1 MYLARVRENKPLVHH
16 ITNYVVANETANLTL
31 ALGAL
36 PVMSHAKPEVEE
48 MVSMASALVLNI
60 GTLDEYQIESMLIAG
75 RKANELGIPV
85 VLDPVG
91 AGATSYRT
99 DTARQLLKNIKVSI
113 IRGNQGEIS
122 ILAGYRA
129 HVAGVE
135 AIGAAEQI
143 EEAVKQLA
151 FKYNC
156 VVCATGK
163 VDIVSDGRRTARIS
177 NGHPLLAAVT
187 GTGCMATTV
196 NAVYAAVADDYFEA
210 SVEAQAAFGIIGEL
224 AYERAGANPG
234 SFHQAIYDAAYS
246 LSDSDVGRRKKV
258 EYVYE

>member
-1 MYLARVRENKPLVHH
+1 MYLDRIREKKPLIHH

-48 MVSMASALVLNI
+48 MVSMAGALVLNI
-60 GTLDEYQIESMLIAG
+60 GTLDEYQVKAMLLAG
-75 RKANELGIPV
+75 KKANELGIPV

-91 AGATSYRT
+91 VGATSYRT
-99 DTARQLLKNIKVSI
+99 ETARQLLKNIKVAI
-113 IRGNQGEIS
+113 IRGNRGEIS

-129 HVAGVE
+129 RVAGVE
-135 AIGAAEQI
+135 AVGEVEQI
-143 EEAVKQLA
+143 EEAIKELA

-156 VVCATGK
+156 VVCATGR
-163 VDIVSDGRRTARIS
+163 VDIVSDGKRTARIS
-177 NGHPLLAAVT
+177 NGHSLLAAVT

-196 NAVYAAVADDYFEA
+196 NAVYAAVAEDYFEA
-210 SVEAQAAFGIIGEL
+210 SVEAQAAFGVIGEL

-234 SFHQAIYDAAYS
+234 SFHQAIYDVAYS
-246 LSDSDVGRRKKV
+246 LTDEVVRLRKKV
-258 EYVYE
+258 EYVKG